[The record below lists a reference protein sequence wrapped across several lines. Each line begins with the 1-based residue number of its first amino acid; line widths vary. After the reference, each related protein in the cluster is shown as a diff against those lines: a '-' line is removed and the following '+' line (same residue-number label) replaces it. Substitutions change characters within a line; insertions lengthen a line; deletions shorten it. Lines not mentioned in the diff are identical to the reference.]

1 MPASPESYR
10 LAQQQRDDQLR
21 NAESYKAEF
30 AALWALWKV
39 SQTPAQRRAWLTANV
54 NLIKRYRSRAQA
66 IALRYY
72 QRARG
77 MDAGSALPE
86 LPQIKQASDADLLK
100 NLIDRST
107 GVYKRARLVGLDELQ
122 AEERARQAAEASGSR
137 LVLKGGRDA
146 IEQVEK
152 SDRDAIG
159 WMRVSDGDP
168 CPEFCAVMVSRGAV
182 YRSRKTAG
190 ESANDRF
197 VGAGMFKFHDNC
209 GCTVAPV
216 FTRSEFMSAEAE
228 RLRDL
233 WDEHTAGLSGA
244 EARNEFRRVLEGRK
258 APAAS

>member
-1 MPASPESYR
+1 MPASSESYR
-10 LAQQQRDDQLR
+10 LAQAQRDDQLR

-30 AALWALWKV
+30 AALWVLWKAAQ
-39 SQTPAQRRAWLTANV
+39 SPAQRRAWLAANV
-54 NLIKRYRSRAQA
+54 NLIKRYRARAQA

-72 QRARG
+72 QRARA
-77 MDAGSALPE
+77 MDSGTSLPE
-86 LPQIKQASDADLLK
+86 LPPINQASDADLVK
-100 NLIDRST
+100 NLLDRSA
-107 GVYKRARLVGLDELQ
+107 GVYKKARLTGLDELQ
-122 AEERARQAAEASGSR
+122 AEERARKATEASGAR
-137 LVLKGGRDA
+137 LVLNGGRDA
-146 IEQVEK
+146 IEQTEK

-228 RLRDL
+228 RLRNI
-233 WDEHTAGLSGA
+233 WDETTAGKSGA
-244 EARNEFRRVLEGRK
+244 DARNEFRRALEGR
-258 APAAS
+258 AAST